1 MTVTIVGLGNP
12 GSEYDAT
19 PHNVGRYFV
28 DQFAH
33 TYEFPAWDMD
43 KKRQAL
49 VSKDI
54 IEKTKIELV
63 LPETFMNKSGKSVA
77 HFAGKKKA
85 IEGLV
90 VVHDD
95 LDLPLGALKISFG
108 RGSAGHKGIDSI
120 VKSIKSKEFVRVRI
134 GVCPTT
140 PTGKLKKPKGED
152 AVCDFIIGK
161 FKPKEFEVIEKM
173 KSRVID
179 ALEIIA
185 LDGRIRAMN
194 EYN

>member
-1 MTVTIVGLGNP
+1 MNVTIVGLGNP
-12 GSEYDAT
+12 GTEYDAT

-33 TYEFPAWDMD
+33 TYEFPEWELD
-43 KKRQAL
+43 KKKQAL
-49 VSKDI
+49 ISKGV
-54 IEKTKIELV
+54 IEKTKFELV

-77 HFAGKKKA
+77 HLAGKKKA
-85 IEGLV
+85 IEQLI

-95 LDLPLGALKISFG
+95 LDLPLGSMKISFG

-120 VKSIKSKEFVRVRI
+120 VKSIKSKDFVRVRI
-134 GVCPTT
+134 GVCPVT
-140 PTGKLKKPKGED
+140 PAGKLKKPKGEMG
-152 AVCDFIIGK
+152 VSDFIIGK
-161 FKPKEFEVIEKM
+161 CKPKEFEVITKM
-173 KSRVID
+173 KKRVLD

-194 EYN
+194 ECN